1 LHKLTDYEKG
11 ISVNVGVINGGNTVN
26 TIAPSAVAH
35 VDLRI
40 SKMEQADWLERE
52 IKEICAVPDVK
63 GTTIK
68 VTGGIERPPM
78 VKNQQTIEL
87 LNVIKSIGS
96 ELGIEIKD
104 MATGGG
110 SDASF
115 TSAMGVA
122 TIDGLGPIGGN
133 AHSEDEYLEV
143 DSLV

>member
-1 LHKLTDYEKG
+1 
-11 ISVNVGVINGGNTVN
+11 
-26 TIAPSAVAH
+26 
-35 VDLRI
+35 
-40 SKMEQADWLERE
+40 
-52 IKEICAVPDVK
+52 
-63 GTTIK
+63 
-68 VTGGIERPPM
+68 
-78 VKNQQTIEL
+78 
-87 LNVIKSIGS
+87 VIKSIGN

-143 DSLV
+143 DSLVERTNLLAHIIHRLTIENE